1 MKKNLKLTTKRLV
14 IELMTDE
21 EIQNKISDTQD
32 EELKKAY
39 QEMLAGALRDP
50 KQRQWSAP
58 WKISLKKEGTEIGDL
73 CFKGAPKEYAVEI
86 GYGIDEAYHGQGY
99 GTEAVSQMLQW
110 AFGDDKVV
118 FVEAETESDNEASRK
133 LLTKCGFQPDGEG
146 EEGPRYVLEKPLP
159 QWMMIYWLFGMSIGM
174 SIGMANDHM
183 GIGMCLGIC
192 GGLLVGAALDANA
205 KEERRKLKEERVTKK
220 SASEK
225 SEADSMDS
233 TTDEED
239 AASQD

>member
-21 EIQNKISDTQD
+21 EIKKKISDTED
-32 EELKKAY
+32 AELKKAY
-39 QEMLAGALRDP
+39 QEMLDGALANPD
-50 KQRQWSAP
+50 QRQWSAP
-58 WKISLKKEGTEIGDL
+58 WKISLKKEGVLIGDL
-73 CFKGAPKEYAVEI
+73 GFKGAPRDNAVEI
-86 GYGIDEAYHGQGY
+86 GYGIEAAYQKQGY

-118 FVEAETESDNEASRK
+118 FVEAETEAYNEASQK

-146 EEGPRYVLEKPLP
+146 KEGPRYVIEKPLP

-174 SIGMANDHM
+174 SLGVSRGNMAM
-183 GIGMCLGIC
+183 GMCLGIC

-205 KEERRKLKEERVTKK
+205 KKERNKLKADRIAKK